1 MIKNQGLN
9 LRTSTSPP
17 SDVITISKEV
27 QTLENGQSDQK
38 YKDLQDEVDKVV
50 NEVNHFK
57 IEQKDYLE

>member
-1 MIKNQGLN
+1 M
-9 LRTSTSPP
+9 
-17 SDVITISKEV
+17 ITISKEV

-50 NEVNHFK
+50 NQVNHFK